1 MNNLMSN
8 EKFESDFQD
17 SFKEWVLANQ
27 EEGANFIRWFH
38 ERFQPQEENLKEV
51 NMNDILVIVLYSFYE
66 DFHKS
71 IQKELPSYSP
81 EGIHIG
87 IIEAIKT
94 GEFVKDVQTSFGDD
108 KFCDEIQK
116 IVISYAQEMMEKSN
130 DNTTE

>member
-1 MNNLMSN
+1 M
-8 EKFESDFQD
+8 
-17 SFKEWVLANQ
+17 
-27 EEGANFIRWFH
+27 
-38 ERFQPQEENLKEV
+38 ERV
-51 NMNDILVIVLYSFYE
+51 RLYSFYE